1 LKDFLYI
8 AVGLTVWVCALT
20 FVLGLEPALVFT
32 GAFVVLGLIG
42 KYGSQALEDWL
53 RGRRERKA
61 EEFRARFNERANLN
75 SKDFT
80 KQSITPKASQT
91 LIKADL
97 CGYHS
102 ATIEKILLVQD
113 EKASKGHTLAIL
125 TIKTKDKTLELKVF
139 SPTDGVISEITKPEQ
154 AIVIQNSP
162 LFTLSF

>member
-8 AVGLTVWVCALT
+8 AVGLAVWVCALT
-20 FVLGLEPALVFT
+20 FVLGLEPAIVFT

-61 EEFRARFNERANLN
+61 EEFRARFYERANLN

-80 KQSITPKASQT
+80 EQSSIHRVSKM

-102 ATIEKILLVQD
+102 ATIEKILVVQD
-113 EKASKGHTLAIL
+113 EKVSKGHTLAIL

-139 SPTDGVISEITKPEQ
+139 SPTDGAVSEITKREQ

>member
-1 LKDFLYI
+1 MKDFLYI
-8 AVGLTVWVCALT
+8 AVGLTVWVGAFT
-20 FVLGLEPALVFT
+20 FVLGIEPALLFT

-80 KQSITPKASQT
+80 EQSSIHRASQM

-102 ATIEKILLVQD
+102 ATIEKILVAQD
-113 EKASKGHTLAIL
+113 ERVSKGHTLAIL
-125 TIKTKDKTLELKVF
+125 AIKTKKNTLELKVF
-139 SPTDGVISEITKPEQ
+139 SPTDGVVSEITKPEQ

-162 LFTLSF
+162 LFKLSF